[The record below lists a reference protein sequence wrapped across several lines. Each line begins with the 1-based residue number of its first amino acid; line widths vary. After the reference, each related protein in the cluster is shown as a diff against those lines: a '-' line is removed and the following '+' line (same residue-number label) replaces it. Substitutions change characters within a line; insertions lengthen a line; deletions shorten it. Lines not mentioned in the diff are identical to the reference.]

1 MVVETNMETTD
12 STSESITDF
21 IRELESSRNQ
31 IFCDRSRG
39 VGLHDE
45 VQQLHGF
52 RSLGRGTTQRLM
64 TQRFSFDNDELLE
77 TTNERRFVNE
87 PPGVAD
93 DDDYREYKLCAD
105 FSDIREFLD
114 IVDRDEECVINQTS
128 IHSVENRENFY
139 NTEIVFGSFSDRVY
153 LQALIEMCNCPE
165 NMALSVMKSE
175 DNNY

>member
-1 MVVETNMETTD
+1 MVVETEMQATD
-12 STSESITDF
+12 PTSESMTDF
-21 IRELESSRNQ
+21 IRELESSRNE
-31 IFCDRSRG
+31 IFCHRSRG

-45 VQQLHGF
+45 VQQLQGF
-52 RSLGRGTTQRLM
+52 RSVGHGM
-64 TQRFSFDNDELLE
+64 TRRIIFENDEWLE
-77 TTNERRFVNE
+77 TTNERRVVNE

-114 IVDRDEECVINQTS
+114 IVDRDDECVINQTS
-128 IHSVENRENFY
+128 IHTVENRENFY
-139 NTEIVFGSFSDRVY
+139 NTELVFGSFSDRVY

-165 NMALSVMKSE
+165 NMALSVVKSE